1 MNISSAFEAAAERPA
16 DRWSEAVRGQVL
28 TAEAALTTGEA
39 AAMTG
44 NTPLATAEMA
54 EEMAA
59 ALTNRKKMI
68 DFKFEHRLY
77 LWFSHISKGSSDL
90 KQIYAQEREPFSSLL
105 LSPVTWWCHLFSCC

>member
-1 MNISSAFEAAAERPA
+1 MNISSALEAAAERPT

-39 AAMTG
+39 AAKTG

-59 ALTNRKKMI
+59 ALTGEKHIIWYQIQTLTAFLGFPYFQKDQVTSRKI
-68 DFKFEHRLY
+68 EAR
-77 LWFSHISKGSSDL
+77 
-90 KQIYAQEREPFSSLL
+90 ENEPFSNTL
-105 LSPVTWWCHLFSCC
+105 

>member
-1 MNISSAFEAAAERPA
+1 MNISSAFEAAAERPT

-39 AAMTG
+39 AAKTG

-59 ALTNRKKMI
+59 ALTREKIVNDSNSNF
-68 DFKFEHRLY
+68 DF
-77 LWFSHISKGSSDL
+77 GSL
-90 KQIYAQEREPFSSLL
+90 
-105 LSPVTWWCHLFSCC
+105 